1 MPDFKTVHLKLNLK
15 KEGKIPK
22 HTDKIESIL
31 IKREEQDSQATLN
44 EIQSESEDLFD
55 MIDEIV
61 TEITKKIEP
70 DFIFTEDG
78 DSFTFPYLIH
88 RAEQN
93 GINLI
98 IGMQ

>member
-31 IKREEQDSQATLN
+31 MKREEQDSQATIN
-44 EIQSESEDLFD
+44 
-55 MIDEIV
+55 DEIV

>member
-31 IKREEQDSQATLN
+31 IKREEQDSQATIN
-44 EIQSESEDLFD
+44 
-55 MIDEIV
+55 DEIV

>member
-31 IKREEQDSQATLN
+31 IKREEQDSQATIN
-44 EIQSESEDLFD
+44 EIQSESEAD

-78 DSFTFPYLIH
+78 DSFTFPFLIH

-93 GINLI
+93 DINLI